1 MPGSTVSTI
10 NKKETT
16 MTITKPG
23 VASTT
28 VLSAAVETALPPS
41 LRNNPG
47 AILGTK
53 TLEDRT
59 FSRRHFV
66 LGASSLLALAT
77 LPLPNV
83 GWAAPQAAPGD
94 PDILTGNEFDLHIG
108 YQKVNFTGT
117 ERFATTV
124 NGSLP
129 GPTLRWKEGER
140 VTLRVTNNLKVDT
153 SIHWHGIILPSTM
166 DGSPGFD
173 FAGIKPGETFEYQ
186 FDVKQNGTY
195 WYHSHSGFQEQTGLM
210 GSIIIEPKDPDPV
223 AYDREMVV
231 LLSDWTDEAPEKV
244 YAKLKKMN
252 DYYNFRERTVGDTW
266 SDVKTKGIAK
276 TWSERKMWNQMR
288 MNQTDISDVT
298 GYTYTYLMNG
308 VTPDHGWLGQ
318 FKAGEKLRLRIINGA
333 AMSIFDVR
341 IPGLKMTVVA
351 ADGQNIQPVVVDEFR
366 IAVAE
371 TYDVIV
377 EPESDRAYTLFAQTN
392 DRTGYARGT
401 LTTNPA
407 LQAQVPAMDPAP
419 LLGHGEMGMGGM
431 AGMNHG
437 GHDMGKM
444 DGMDMSGMGDMDM
457 SKMDGMDMSKMD
469 MSGMDHSGHDMKKMG
484 APKKPAVDHSGHDMS
499 KMDGMDM
506 SGMDHSGHD
515 MSNMDGMDMGAMK
528 GMEENAAPLAKA
540 GFGSNFDD
548 NREPVH
554 AKTEFGP
561 HVDNRSMMPQ
571 SGLAD
576 PGIGLR
582 DHQRLYGRKVLTY
595 ADLRSLH
602 PTRDKREPTREIEL
616 HLTGNMRRYMWSV
629 NGINFMGAEPLQL
642 TYGERVRFII
652 VNDTMMTHPF
662 HLHGMWSELETGDP
676 DYIPRKHVII
686 VQPGAK
692 ISYLVT
698 ADAKG
703 RWAYHCHLLYH
714 MLGMMR
720 MVKVVGE

>member
-1 MPGSTVSTI
+1 MKIKPFDSTPS
-10 NKKETT
+10 
-16 MTITKPG
+16 
-23 VASTT
+23 AS
-28 VLSAAVETALPPS
+28 
-41 LRNNPG
+41 N
-47 AILGTK
+47 
-53 TLEDRT
+53 TL
-59 FSRRHFV
+59 SRRHFV
-66 LGASSLLALAT
+66 LGASSALVLST
-77 LPLPNV
+77 LPFSRQTWASPLPALN
-83 GWAAPQAAPGD
+83 GPT
-94 PDILTGNEFDLHIG
+94 ILSGNQFDLQIG

-117 ERFATTV
+117 ERIATSV
-124 NGSLP
+124 NGILP
-129 GPTLRWKEGER
+129 GPILRWKEGER
-140 VTLRVTNNLKVDT
+140 VTLRVTNNLKEDS

-173 FAGIKPGETFEYQ
+173 FAGIKPGETYEYQ
-186 FDVKQNGTY
+186 FDVQQNGTY
-195 WYHSHSGFQEQTGLM
+195 WYHSHSGFQEQTGLI

-244 YAKLKKMN
+244 YAKLKKMSH
-252 DYYNFRERTVGDTW
+252 YYNFRERTVGDTW
-266 SDVKTKGIAK
+266 SDIKTKGITK

-288 MNQTDISDVT
+288 MNQTDIADVT

-308 VTPDHGWLGQ
+308 VTPDQGWLGL
-318 FKAGEKLRLRIINGA
+318 FKPGEKLRLRIINGA

-351 ADGQNIQPVVVDEFR
+351 ADGQNIKPVVVDEFR

-377 EPESDRAYTLFAQTN
+377 EPEADRAYTLFAQSN

-401 LTTNPA
+401 LTSNPA
-407 LQAQVPAMDPAP
+407 LQAVVPAMDPAP
-419 LLGHGEMGMGGM
+419 LLGHGEMGMG
-431 AGMNHG
+431 
-437 GHDMGKM
+437 
-444 DGMDMSGMGDMDM
+444 MSGMDHSGHDM
-457 SKMDGMDMSKMD
+457 SKMDETAKPQMDMSAMDHSGHDMTKMDSADKPAMDHSGHDMSKMD
-469 MSGMDHSGHDMKKMG
+469 MSGMDHSGHDMTKMG
-484 APKKPAVDHSGHDMS
+484 NME
-499 KMDGMDM
+499 M

-515 MSNMDGMDMGAMK
+515 MSKMK
-528 GMEENAAPLAKA
+528 GMMENSPPLAKA
-540 GFGSNFDD
+540 GFGSNFDS
-548 NREPVH
+548 NGEPVH
-554 AKTEFGP
+554 ARTEFGP

-582 DHQRLYGRKVLTY
+582 DNGRRVLTY
-595 ADLRSLH
+595 ADIRGLH

-616 HLTGNMRRYMWSV
+616 HLTGNMRRYMWSI
-629 NGINFMGAEPLQL
+629 NGMNFMGAEPLLL

-676 DYIPRKHVII
+676 DFIPRKHTII
-686 VQPGAK
+686 VQPGAR

-720 MVKVVGE
+720 MVKVIGE